1 MNYALLLR
9 NFLDEEGRPK
19 QMPAKH
25 KLRIYVYCWAASH
38 LETEKVYTEPDL
50 NGVLNKM
57 STTGDPASIRRALVD
72 YGFMERKTDGS
83 AYWLKKEQP
92 TPESLGMGL

>member
-1 MNYALLLR
+1 M
-9 NFLDEEGRPK
+9 
-19 QMPAKH
+19 
-25 KLRIYVYCWAASH
+25 
-38 LETEKVYTEPDL
+38 YTEPDL